1 MADVPKNQKLWAMI
15 VVQARAK
22 YHPYPSPG
30 ASHWVHK
37 KYVEMGGEF
46 IHTDENTRQ
55 ADIHRRQFL
64 KKRKE
69 LLAKR
74 HAKKSNKEKS
84 ED

>member
-1 MADVPKNQKLWAMI
+1 MADIPKNQKLWAMI

-46 IHTDENTRQ
+46 IHTDENTRR
-55 ADIHRRQFL
+55 ADIHRKKFL
-64 KKRKE
+64 KKRQE
-69 LLAKR
+69 LMAKR
-74 HAKKSNKEKS
+74 RNKKEKS

>member
-46 IHTDENTRQ
+46 IHTDENTRK
-55 ADIHRRQFL
+55 ADMQRKQMLKRRH
-64 KKRKE
+64 E
-69 LLAKR
+69 ILAKR
-74 HAKKSNKEKS
+74 RAAKSKKDKS